1 MFDQKTNRTL
11 GRMFGGMIIGG
22 LIILPL
28 AKSGALE
35 AVAAW
40 RPEEIASTILAGLL
54 IMIALITGGFSTS
67 RKGYRA
73 LTDEGMGE
81 PIESETLSTLRR
93 QALVTGLAGLLLLI
107 PPAGAHLGLAGP
119 AAIGALAAMAVLL
132 GLEYWLNRS
141 LTRQG
146 DELSRAVSAES
157 SVATLAIA
165 TPLLFGWAAL
175 EKFALV
181 PAIDSWTIL
190 TMTIALSLVVGM
202 WVSVRRGLVA
212 R

>member
-1 MFDQKTNRTL
+1 MFDSRTNRTIGRLCGGAIL
-11 GRMFGGMIIGG
+11 GAV
-22 LIILPL
+22 IILPL

-35 AVAAW
+35 AIATW

-54 IMIALITGGFSTS
+54 LMIALITGGFSTS

-81 PIESETLSTLRR
+81 PIEDATLSTLRR
-93 QALVTGLAGLLLLI
+93 QALVTGLAALLLLI
-107 PPAGAHLGLAGP
+107 PPIGAHLGLAGP
-119 AAIGALAAMAVLL
+119 AAIGALAAMGVLL
-132 GLEYWLNRS
+132 ALEYWLNRS
-141 LTRQG
+141 LTRSG

-175 EKFALV
+175 EKLSLV

-190 TMTIALSLVVGM
+190 TMAIALSLVVGM

>member
-1 MFDQKTNRTL
+1 MFDSKTNRTI
-11 GRMFGGMIIGG
+11 GRLFGGAIIGA
-22 LIILPL
+22 LIVLPL
-28 AKSGALE
+28 AKSGAIE
-35 AVAAW
+35 AIAAW
-40 RPEEIASTILAGLL
+40 RPEEIASTILAGALL
-54 IMIALITGGFSTS
+54 MIALITGGFATS

-73 LTDEGMGE
+73 LTDEGLGE
-81 PIESETLSTLRR
+81 PIEEETLSTLRR
-93 QALVTGLAGLLLLI
+93 QALITGLAGVLLI
-107 PPAGAHLGLAGP
+107 IPPLGAHLGLAGP

-132 GLEYWLNRS
+132 LAEFWLNRS

-157 SVATLAIA
+157 SVATLGIA

-190 TMTIALSLVVGM
+190 TLTIALSLVVGM